1 LDVTRDFIKPLAA
14 LAVGLLTPQPQF
26 ILIVLFLLIIDF
38 ILYVWENVKGKRLVS
53 QIFEVLETS
62 FLRFAKHAVIYALV
76 MVGAALFSKHDGFGW
91 TEQAVSVAVSMALF
105 TGIAG
110 RASRIL
116 GDHDFLEVIKNAITK
131 KS

>member
-1 LDVTRDFIKPLAA
+1 MDGLRDFIKPLAA

-26 ILIVLFLLIIDF
+26 VLIVLFLLIIDL
-38 ILYVWENVKGKRLVS
+38 ILYAWEHLRGQRLLS
-53 QIFEVLETS
+53 DILEVLETS
-62 FLRFAKHAVIYALV
+62 FLRFAKHAVVYALV
-76 MVGAALFSKHDGFGW
+76 LVGAALFSNHDGFGW

-116 GDHDFLEVIKNAITK
+116 GDHDLLEVIKNAITK